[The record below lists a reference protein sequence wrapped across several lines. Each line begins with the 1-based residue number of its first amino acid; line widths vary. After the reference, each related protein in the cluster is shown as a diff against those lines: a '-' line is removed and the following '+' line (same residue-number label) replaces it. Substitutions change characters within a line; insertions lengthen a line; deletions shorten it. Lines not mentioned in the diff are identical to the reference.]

1 MKKLSLKTQLNICLG
16 FLWAG
21 ALFALMSRFWGQWC
35 LWLGIAVLV
44 TAALCRYSLIRCPH
58 CGQPVLDIKTN
69 PGKCPHCGGENQME
83 GKGIHLT
90 CKACGK
96 QWEMEV

>member
-58 CGQPVLDIKTN
+58 CGHKLTE
-69 PGKCPHCGGENQME
+69 GKRIPPHCPNCHEE
-83 GKGIHLT
+83 LH
-90 CKACGK
+90 
-96 QWEMEV
+96 